1 MIDITL
7 TWLLYFVEIMAMLY
21 LILIS
26 MYTYGLFK
34 LRRVKYKPI
43 EEFIPVTVVVAVRNE
58 AGQIIELLKSF
69 TQQDYPSKLLNMLVI
84 DDHSEDD
91 TANKVNDYISGSGSD
106 NIQLLRNNGQG
117 KKDALW
123 LGLNT
128 SRSDLVLMTDADC
141 LLPVNWVKTMASAYM
156 HQDVKMLL
164 GPVRLVPSGKLL
176 MQFQEL
182 EFLSLLASTAGAAAV
197 KLPLMG
203 NGANIGLDRKSA
215 IEIKTFH
222 DGNIVSGDDMFTLIA
237 MRKKYGSKAVSFVY
251 SSEAQIETQLQHS
264 LNGFIQQRMRW
275 VSKSRS
281 YRDINVVLS
290 ALIVALFN
298 FSLLLLMLASFYS
311 SIFLLVYLLFVLFKF
326 MIDYPL
332 MYIYTGFAGRRKLLR
347 WLLPLEFLYPVY
359 VSSISLIGLVLPYHW
374 KGRVHNK

>member
-1 MIDITL
+1 MIDITFK
-7 TWLLYFVEIMAMLY
+7 WLLYFVEIMAMLY

-69 TQQDYPSKLLNMLVI
+69 TQQDYPSQLLSMLVI

>member
-43 EEFIPVTVVVAVRNE
+43 EEFIPVTVVVAMRNE

-69 TQQDYPSKLLNMLVI
+69 TQQDYPSKLLKMLVI

-106 NIQLLRNNGQG
+106 NIQLLYNNGQG

-215 IEIKTFH
+215 IQIKTFH
-222 DGNIVSGDDMFTLIA
+222 DRNTVSGDDMFTLIA
-237 MRKKYGSKAVSFVY
+237 MRKKYGNKAVSFVY
-251 SSEAQIETQLQHS
+251 SSEAQIETQLQYS

>member
-7 TWLLYFVEIMAMLY
+7 TWLLYFIEIMAMLY

-43 EEFIPVTVVVAVRNE
+43 EEFIPVTVVVAMRNE

-69 TQQDYPSKLLNMLVI
+69 TQQDYPSKLLKMLVI

-91 TANKVNDYISGSGSD
+91 TANKVNDYISWSGSD
-106 NIQLLRNNGQG
+106 NIQLLYNNGQG

-215 IEIKTFH
+215 IQIKTFH
-222 DGNIVSGDDMFTLIA
+222 DRNTVSGDDMFTLIA
-237 MRKKYGSKAVSFVY
+237 MRKKYGNKAVSFVY
-251 SSEAQIETQLQHS
+251 SSEAQIETQLQYS